1 MDTLILFAL
10 LACVIIGFLFGA
22 IAGMVV
28 AYDRLDVPDLTVD
41 EEKAPEDPEDD
52 W

>member
-28 AYDRLDVPDLTVD
+28 MHDRQDVQDLTVD
-41 EEKAPEDPEDD
+41 AERAPEYPEDD

>member
-10 LACVIIGFLFGA
+10 IGCAIIGFVIGGMAGA
-22 IAGMVV
+22 VV
-28 AYDRLDVPDLTVD
+28 MHDLDSVPDLTVD
-41 EEKAPEDPEDD
+41 AERSPEDPEDD

>member
-10 LACVIIGFLFGA
+10 IACMVIGFVFGA
-22 IAGMVV
+22 LVGLVIAH
-28 AYDRLDVPDLTVD
+28 DQQDVPDLTVD
-41 EEKAPEDPEDD
+41 AERAPEDPEDD